1 MNPSYRPLR
10 LFVRIEDKID
20 FIVVEQYSLVKLL
33 TELGGIASFLFG
45 ASRLLTHKVSRNW
58 FIGALT
64 STLFRVRERLSV
76 KQNYM
81 IK

>member
-10 LFVRIEDKID
+10 LFVRIEDKMD

-45 ASRLLTHKVSRNW
+45 ASRLLTQKVSRNW

-64 STLFRVRERLSV
+64 ATLFRVRERLS
-76 KQNYM
+76 
-81 IK
+81 I